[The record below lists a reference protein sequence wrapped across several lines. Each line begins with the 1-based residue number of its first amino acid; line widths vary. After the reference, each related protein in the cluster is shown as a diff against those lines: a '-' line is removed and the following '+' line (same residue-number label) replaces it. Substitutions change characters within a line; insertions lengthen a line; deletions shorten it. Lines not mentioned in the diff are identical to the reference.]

1 MYGGQQHGCFG
12 NMTGVES
19 HARVRHFHGK
29 RCALAMRLSD
39 CGVVGTT
46 GIAARYSSLDAR
58 SRADLHC
65 INIMNSQ
72 GCMVDMKCDVGFWQS
87 LTGPMFD
94 AMQAVDA

>member
-1 MYGGQQHGCFG
+1 VCFG

-19 HARVRHFHGK
+19 HASMRHFHGK

-65 INIMNSQ
+65 MNIMNLQ
-72 GCMVDMKCDVGFWQS
+72 GSMVDVMLGF
-87 LTGPMFD
+87 GK
-94 AMQAVDA
+94 V

>member
-1 MYGGQQHGCFG
+1 
-12 NMTGVES
+12 MTGVKS

-46 GIAARYSSLDAR
+46 GICGVVGTTGIAARYSSLDAR

-65 INIMNSQ
+65 MNIMNLQ
-72 GCMVDMKCDVGFWQS
+72 GSMVDVMLGF
-87 LTGPMFD
+87 GK
-94 AMQAVDA
+94 V

>member
-1 MYGGQQHGCFG
+1 VCFG
-12 NMTGVES
+12 NMTGVKS

-65 INIMNSQ
+65 MNIMNLQ
-72 GCMVDMKCDVGFWQS
+72 GSMVDVMLGF
-87 LTGPMFD
+87 GK
-94 AMQAVDA
+94 V